1 MIPKIFYWLD
11 NLSRY
16 KKQLIM
22 IFVDM
27 VFLESAIFFSYS
39 LRKAAWFWPDGD
51 IEKLIYLSPF
61 LSIPIF
67 YYFGM
72 YQSIVRYMGMKAI
85 LHIFYAVTLYMIIW
99 SSFGY
104 YLNIN
109 VAHSVLIYHDN
120 GTIYKVNEYFSSFL
134 VLSIINWLISIILI
148 GSSRIFVREIY
159 WGIKDGIFKHS
170 YKRKNILIYGAGD
183 AGIQLANA
191 LNFSKELKVCAF
203 IDDNKNIQNKII
215 YGLKIFNFKKL
226 NTLIKS
232 LKITEIMIAIPSIE
246 NRQKMLIIKKISKFP
261 IKVSI
266 IPGIS
271 EIAEGKI
278 KLEDIKSLKIEDILF
293 REKVPPVNKLLIQNI
308 NNQNII
314 ITGAGGSIG
323 SELSRNITGL
333 KPNLVVLYE
342 QSEFALYEI
351 ERELKANMKDK
362 NFEIISV
369 LGDICNQKKLLTI
382 LKKYKIDIFFHAAAY
397 KHVPLVE
404 KNIKSAIENNYIGTK
419 NVIDVAI
426 ENKCQNFVLISTDK
440 AVSPSNI
447 MGATKR
453 LSEMYVQAINNHH
466 STTSYSIVRFGNV
479 LGSSGSV
486 VPLFTNQINSG
497 GPITVTSPDVTR
509 YFMTIP
515 EATSLILK
523 STCYSKEGNIFVLD
537 MGKPVKILDLAKKI
551 IKLSGHSFNSND
563 ENSINIEFTGLRP
576 GEKMHEELYSI
587 NENVSQLDD
596 DILLIND
603 KGMNM
608 SDYLLIH
615 AKLESILES
624 FSEKK
629 AIKFF
634 EEHIDGFVNESNG

>member
-1 MIPKIFYWLD
+1 MLKNLIENVIATNRSIKILIVIIVDIVLSAFATLFSFIIRLD
-11 NLSRY
+11 LETV
-16 KKQLIM
+16 LIFS
-22 IFVDM
+22 INQIYPFIVSILLFV
-27 VFLESAIFFSYS
+27 
-39 LRKAAWFWPDGD
+39 
-51 IEKLIYLSPF
+51 
-61 LSIPIF
+61 PIF
-67 YYFGM
+67 YYLKI
-72 YQSIVRYMGMKAI
+72 YDSIFRYFNVASLKSLSLATLIYGIIFFLVIYFNSIQGVPRSIAI
-85 LHIFYAVTLYMIIW
+85 IQPIFFLLFLLMCRILFITLY
-99 SSFGY
+99 GY
-104 YLNIN
+104 
-109 VAHSVLIYHDN
+109 
-120 GTIYKVNEYFSSFL
+120 VNTSNKS
-134 VLSIINWLISIILI
+134 
-148 GSSRIFVREIY
+148 
-159 WGIKDGIFKHS
+159 
-170 YKRKNILIYGAGD
+170 KNIFIYGAGN
-183 AGIQLANA
+183 AGAQLIN
-191 LNFSKELKVCAF
+191 LLGDNGEYNLVGL
-203 IDDNKNIQNKII
+203 IDDDVTKIGKLIYGIKIYSFIETQEICSKVKIDEIFIAISNLSAEQKKKILKNIE
-215 YGLKIFNFKKL
+215 KL
-226 NTLIKS
+226 NIKTNILPRINELLKDRINLRDFKEISVTDLIERKVNVNFNE
-232 LKITEIMIAIPSIE
+232 LRHHFK
-246 NRQKMLIIKKISKFP
+246 NKK
-261 IKVSI
+261 
-266 IPGIS
+266 
-271 EIAEGKI
+271 
-278 KLEDIKSLKIEDILF
+278 
-293 REKVPPVNKLLIQNI
+293 
-308 NNQNII
+308 II

-323 SELSRNITGL
+323 SELCIQ
-333 KPNLVVLYE
+333 LVKCEPETLILID
-342 QSEFALYEI
+342 QSEYNLYLI
-351 ERELKANMKDK
+351 EQRLHNIIKKHKIFSSIKAKLIDVKDK
-362 NFEIISV
+362 DTLQNIFKFEEPDCV
-369 LGDICNQKKLLTI
+369 
-382 LKKYKIDIFFHAAAY
+382 FHAAAY

-497 GPITVTSPDVTR
+497 GPITVTSPEVTR

-515 EATSLILK
+515 EAASLILK
-523 STCYSKEGNIFVLD
+523 STFYSKEGNIFVLD

-551 IKLSGHSFNSND
+551 IKLSGHSFNTSD

-615 AKLESILES
+615 SKLESVLES

>member
-1 MIPKIFYWLD
+1 MLKNLIENVIATNRSIKILIVIIVDIVLSAFATLFSFIIRLD
-11 NLSRY
+11 LETV
-16 KKQLIM
+16 LIFS
-22 IFVDM
+22 INQIYPFIVSILLFV
-27 VFLESAIFFSYS
+27 
-39 LRKAAWFWPDGD
+39 
-51 IEKLIYLSPF
+51 
-61 LSIPIF
+61 PIF
-67 YYFGM
+67 YYLKI
-72 YQSIVRYMGMKAI
+72 YDSIFRYFNVASLKSLSLATLIYGIIFFLVIYFNSIQGVPRSIAI
-85 LHIFYAVTLYMIIW
+85 IQPIFFLLFLLMCRILFITLY
-99 SSFGY
+99 GY
-104 YLNIN
+104 
-109 VAHSVLIYHDN
+109 
-120 GTIYKVNEYFSSFL
+120 VNTSNKS
-134 VLSIINWLISIILI
+134 
-148 GSSRIFVREIY
+148 
-159 WGIKDGIFKHS
+159 
-170 YKRKNILIYGAGD
+170 KNIFIYGAGN
-183 AGIQLANA
+183 AGAQLIN
-191 LNFSKELKVCAF
+191 LLGDDGEYNLVGL
-203 IDDNKNIQNKII
+203 IDDDVTKIGKFIYGIKIYSFIETQEICSKVKIDEIFIAISNLSAEQKKKILKNIE
-215 YGLKIFNFKKL
+215 KL
-226 NTLIKS
+226 NIKTNILPRINELLKDRINLRDFKEISVTDLIERKVNVNFNE
-232 LKITEIMIAIPSIE
+232 LRYHFK
-246 NRQKMLIIKKISKFP
+246 NKK
-261 IKVSI
+261 
-266 IPGIS
+266 
-271 EIAEGKI
+271 
-278 KLEDIKSLKIEDILF
+278 
-293 REKVPPVNKLLIQNI
+293 
-308 NNQNII
+308 II

-323 SELSRNITGL
+323 SELCIQ
-333 KPNLVVLYE
+333 LVKCEPETLILID
-342 QSEFALYEI
+342 QSEYNLYLI
-351 ERELKANMKDK
+351 EQRLHNIIKKHKIFSSIKAKLIDVKDK
-362 NFEIISV
+362 DTLQSIF
-369 LGDICNQKKLLTI
+369 KLEEP
-382 LKKYKIDIFFHAAAY
+382 DCVFHAAAY

-497 GPITVTSPDVTR
+497 GPITVTSPEVTR

-515 EATSLILK
+515 EAASLILK
-523 STCYSKEGNIFVLD
+523 STFYSKEGNIFVLD

-551 IKLSGHSFNSND
+551 IKLSGHSFNTSD
-563 ENSINIEFTGLRP
+563 ENSIDIEFTGLRP

-615 AKLESILES
+615 SKLESVLES

-634 EEHIDGFVNESNG
+634 EEYIDGFVNESNG

>member
-1 MIPKIFYWLD
+1 MLKNLIENVIATNRSIKILIVIIVDIVLSAFATLFSFIIRLD
-11 NLSRY
+11 LETV
-16 KKQLIM
+16 LIFS
-22 IFVDM
+22 INQIYPFIVSILLFV
-27 VFLESAIFFSYS
+27 
-39 LRKAAWFWPDGD
+39 
-51 IEKLIYLSPF
+51 
-61 LSIPIF
+61 PIF
-67 YYFGM
+67 YYLKI
-72 YQSIVRYMGMKAI
+72 YDSIFRYFNVASLKSLSLATLIYGIIFFLVIYFNSIQGVPRSIAI
-85 LHIFYAVTLYMIIW
+85 IQPIFFLLFLLMCRILFITLY
-99 SSFGY
+99 GY
-104 YLNIN
+104 
-109 VAHSVLIYHDN
+109 
-120 GTIYKVNEYFSSFL
+120 VNTSNKS
-134 VLSIINWLISIILI
+134 
-148 GSSRIFVREIY
+148 
-159 WGIKDGIFKHS
+159 
-170 YKRKNILIYGAGD
+170 KNIFIYGAGN
-183 AGIQLANA
+183 AGAQLIN
-191 LNFSKELKVCAF
+191 LLGDDGEYNLVGL
-203 IDDNKNIQNKII
+203 IDDDVTKIGKLIYGIKIYSFIETQEICSKVKIDEIFIAISNLSAEQKKKILKNIE
-215 YGLKIFNFKKL
+215 KL
-226 NTLIKS
+226 NIKTNILPRINELLKDRINLRDFKEISVTDLIERKVNVNFNE
-232 LKITEIMIAIPSIE
+232 LRYHFK
-246 NRQKMLIIKKISKFP
+246 NKK
-261 IKVSI
+261 
-266 IPGIS
+266 
-271 EIAEGKI
+271 
-278 KLEDIKSLKIEDILF
+278 
-293 REKVPPVNKLLIQNI
+293 
-308 NNQNII
+308 II

-323 SELSRNITGL
+323 SELCIQ
-333 KPNLVVLYE
+333 LVKCEPETLILID
-342 QSEFALYEI
+342 QSEYNLYLI
-351 ERELKANMKDK
+351 EQRLHNIIKKHKIFSSIKAKLIDVKDK
-362 NFEIISV
+362 DTLQSIFKFEEPDSV
-369 LGDICNQKKLLTI
+369 
-382 LKKYKIDIFFHAAAY
+382 FHAAAY

-497 GPITVTSPDVTR
+497 GPITVTSPEVTR

-515 EATSLILK
+515 EAASLILK
-523 STCYSKEGNIFVLD
+523 STFYSKEGNIFVLD

-551 IKLSGHSFNSND
+551 IKLSGHSFNTSD
-563 ENSINIEFTGLRP
+563 ENSIDIEFTGLRP

-615 AKLESILES
+615 SKLESVLES

-634 EEHIDGFVNESNG
+634 EEYIDGFVNESNG

>member
-1 MIPKIFYWLD
+1 MIKDRI
-11 NLSRY
+11 NLRDFKEISVTD
-16 KKQLIM
+16 LI
-22 IFVDM
+22 
-27 VFLESAIFFSYS
+27 E
-39 LRKAAWFWPDGD
+39 R
-51 IEKLIYLSPF
+51 
-61 LSIPIF
+61 
-67 YYFGM
+67 
-72 YQSIVRYMGMKAI
+72 
-85 LHIFYAVTLYMIIW
+85 
-99 SSFGY
+99 
-104 YLNIN
+104 
-109 VAHSVLIYHDN
+109 
-120 GTIYKVNEYFSSFL
+120 KVNVNFNEL
-134 VLSIINWLISIILI
+134 
-148 GSSRIFVREIY
+148 RHH
-159 WGIKDGIFKHS
+159 FK
-170 YKRKNILIYGAGD
+170 
-183 AGIQLANA
+183 
-191 LNFSKELKVCAF
+191 
-203 IDDNKNIQNKII
+203 NKK
-215 YGLKIFNFKKL
+215 
-226 NTLIKS
+226 
-232 LKITEIMIAIPSIE
+232 
-246 NRQKMLIIKKISKFP
+246 
-261 IKVSI
+261 
-266 IPGIS
+266 
-271 EIAEGKI
+271 
-278 KLEDIKSLKIEDILF
+278 
-293 REKVPPVNKLLIQNI
+293 
-308 NNQNII
+308 II

-323 SELSRNITGL
+323 SELCIQ
-333 KPNLVVLYE
+333 LVKCEPETLILID
-342 QSEFALYEI
+342 QSEYNLYLI
-351 ERELKANMKDK
+351 EQRLHNIIKKHKISSSIKAKLIDVKDK
-362 NFEIISV
+362 DTLQSIFKFEKPDCV
-369 LGDICNQKKLLTI
+369 
-382 LKKYKIDIFFHAAAY
+382 FHAAAY

-497 GPITVTSPDVTR
+497 GPITVTSPEVTR

-515 EATSLILK
+515 EAASLILK
-523 STCYSKEGNIFVLD
+523 STFYSKEGNIFVLD

-551 IKLSGHSFNSND
+551 IKLSGHSFNTSD
-563 ENSINIEFTGLRP
+563 ENSIDIEFTGLRP

-615 AKLESILES
+615 SKLESVLDS

-634 EEHIDGFVNESNG
+634 EEYIDGFVNESNG